1 MPGTACV
8 DTGAGFL
15 SASTCC
21 FAATIPVATQEIAN
35 GSVLFAVKLVL
46 KCGHWQRSSELLAG
60 VPLDGEG
67 LPDGTAEAVIN
78 TTAVDVLRRLP
89 GVSEANFR
97 PLMNAASSLA
107 GLADLPLQQLE
118 RIMEGAAAAKK
129 LREWLDAVCPVMS

>member
-1 MPGTACV
+1 MAE
-8 DTGAGFL
+8 L
-15 SASTCC
+15 
-21 FAATIPVATQEIAN
+21 
-35 GSVLFAVKLVL
+35 
-46 KCGHWQRSSELLAG
+46 SELLTG

-107 GLADLPLQQLE
+107 GLADLPLQHLE